1 MPVQKLLL
9 VATMAMTSIL
19 SMDSSLQAGGSAC
32 PVAPAGNWNGRF
44 NYYCYTGG
52 AGGDCSGSYT
62 MGSDTT
68 PHVLGCNGT
77 ACWAPITTGAVTSH
91 PEVHIP
97 GSFAG
102 ADTDT
107 LTKDPSGDL
116 KTIVHAKFSCVARNG
131 RLRKTF
137 RVQLISHPD
146 VEASDGQPVTLAL
159 AQEVKGGGGLSGIL
173 PYNPSSPLAASTVPF
188 SNGQVW
194 AFDIP
199 KRVFFDHWI
208 SADTTLKMEF
218 DTTTPLNVTGL
229 GISRLAFA
237 PQSNCVL
244 VGTSPVNFCV
254 PCQNPILSRRARR
267 KACR

>member
-1 MPVQKLLL
+1 MRLQKILF
-9 VATMAMTSIL
+9 VACTMAAMFSFVPFIR
-19 SMDSSLQAGGSAC
+19 AGGSAC

-44 NYYCYTGG
+44 NYYCFTGG
-52 AGGDCSGSYT
+52 AGGDCSGGYT

-77 ACWAPITTGAVTSH
+77 VCWAPITTGAVTSH

-97 GSFAG
+97 GNFPG

-107 LTKDPSGDL
+107 FTKDPSGDL
-116 KTIVHAKFSCVARNG
+116 KTIVHAKFSCVTRNG
-131 RLRKTF
+131 RVRKTF

-146 VEASDGQPVTLAL
+146 VLTTDGKPVALAI

-173 PYNPSSPLAASTVPF
+173 PYNPSSPLTATTVPF

-194 AFDIP
+194 KFDIP
-199 KRVFFDHWI
+199 KRVFFDHWV
-208 SADTTLKMEF
+208 SGDTILKSEF

-229 GISRLAFA
+229 GIYIRNALAPESTSVSGGTA
-237 PQSNCVL
+237 A
-244 VGTSPVNFCV
+244 VGCCY
-254 PCQNPILSRRARR
+254 PCQCPSVSRRWRR